1 MSIYAKIESGV
12 VTNIVVAEDDI
23 ANFSDKLFVK
33 ITEDT
38 KSCAIGY
45 SYDSINNKFIA
56 KKPYPSWILNENFD
70 WESPKGPNPN
80 ILSSIWNEDLQDW
93 ETLS

>member
-23 ANFSDKLFVK
+23 TNFSDKLFVK
-33 ITEDT
+33 ITEET
-38 KSCAIGY
+38 KSCSIGH

-56 KKPYPSWILNENFD
+56 KKPYSSWILNENFD
-70 WESPKGPNPN
+70 WESPKGENPN
-80 ILSSIWNEDLQDW
+80 KLTNIWNEDLQDW